1 MRRELHS
8 LETLTREQRGS
19 QQTSTMIQ
27 VGTQDSVGILVC

>member
-19 QQTSTMIQ
+19 QQTSTMVL
-27 VGTQDSVGILVC
+27 VGTQVSVGILVC